1 MDLRTGKIKWQYQ
14 TEFPPRVSPLV
25 IDDIVFTGYIP
36 FTEKAKSKSSTTAMP
51 TIPTRTIKSG
61 VILALDKQTGK
72 KLWEYNVNAPI
83 SIVGPSIGNG
93 MLFVPTGKIQGQQP
107 KGMPK
112 GEGSIIAFGLP

>member
-1 MDLRTGKIKWQYQ
+1 MTYQ

-25 IDDIVFTGYIP
+25 TDNIVFAGYIP
-36 FTEKAKSKSSTTAMP
+36 FTEKAKSSTTTTTTAISP
-51 TIPTRTIKSG
+51 NPTRTIKSG

-93 MLFVPTGKIQGQQP
+93 MLFVPTGKIQAQQV
-107 KGMPK
+107 KGIPK
-112 GEGSIIAFGLP
+112 GEGSIVAFGLP